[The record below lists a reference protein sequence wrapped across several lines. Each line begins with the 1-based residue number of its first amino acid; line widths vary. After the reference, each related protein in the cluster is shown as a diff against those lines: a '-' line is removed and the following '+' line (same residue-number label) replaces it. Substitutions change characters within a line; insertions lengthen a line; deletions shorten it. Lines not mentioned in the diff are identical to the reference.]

1 MEVAMPTLVQVL
13 AYLKSLFSGLVD
25 PTSIL
30 IQLLVLGAGCS
41 TAGAYLLLGLPWA
54 LIVGGGIAF
63 ILAAILARG
72 MTRG

>member
-1 MEVAMPTLVQVL
+1 MEVAVPKLVQVL

-54 LIVGGGIAF
+54 LIVGGSIAF
-63 ILAAILARG
+63 LLAAILARG